1 MNESTVEM
9 AGRLAVM
16 FTRAAAA
23 LERSA
28 DLAEQHGRHEQRRG
42 RLEAAARERAIARRA
57 RVAAE
62 RARSHSAVSWRRRAA
77 DAGAL
82 ETISLEPAGAAERRS
97 SRAELVVSTGLA
109 EVVGCAVEDLAEHD
123 ESVEVQPLGIAGDQS
138 PDL

>member
-1 MNESTVEM
+1 MKQSTVEM

-16 FTRAAAA
+16 FTRVAAA

-28 DLAEQHGRHEQRRG
+28 DLAEQHGRREQRRG

-62 RARSHSAVSWRRRAA
+62 RARSHSAVSWRRMAA
-77 DAGAL
+77 DAARL
-82 ETISLEPAGAAERRS
+82 ETISLGEAERRS
-97 SRAELVVSTGLA
+97 SCAELVVSTGLD

-123 ESVEVQPLGIAGDQS
+123 ETVEVQPLGIAGDQS

>member
-1 MNESTVEM
+1 MKQSTVEM

-16 FTRAAAA
+16 FTRVAAA

-28 DLAEQHGRHEQRRG
+28 DLAEQHGRREQRRG

-57 RVAAE
+57 RRL
-62 RARSHSAVSWRRRAA
+62 RARSHSAVSWRRMAA
-77 DAGAL
+77 DAARL
-82 ETISLEPAGAAERRS
+82 ETISLGEAERRS
-97 SRAELVVSTGLA
+97 SCAELVVSTGLD

-123 ESVEVQPLGIAGDQS
+123 ETVEVQPLGIAGDQS